1 VIARYRLLARRIELE
16 IEELERTQ
24 AAIKKGTGR
33 RLAEP

>member
-24 AAIKKGTGR
+24 AAIQR
-33 RLAEP
+33 H